1 MNWIYHTVRWFLI
14 HWGYW
19 AILIGLL
26 GEDMGLP
33 LPGET
38 VLMFSAFLA
47 AKTHQ
52 LSMLWIIVVGTSA
65 AIMGDNVGF
74 FLGRHFGRTLIR
86 WVKKIFRQDDQDIAA
101 SKDLL
106 KHHGKTTIFV
116 ARFIFGLRTVAGP
129 LAGMLDMEWK
139 DFLPFNAMGGAVWVT
154 VMAFVGYVFA
164 GEFATLLG
172 YFEKASWALAA
183 ALFTTGYLLW
193 RRYKK
198 KYAEEHGE
206 KLGGGKKEK
215 DQPEPQEDVA

>member
-1 MNWIYHTVRWFLI
+1 MHWIYHWVRWFLV

-19 AILIGLL
+19 AVLIGLL

-52 LSMLWIIVVGTSA
+52 LSLVWIIVVGIIA
-65 AIMGDNVGF
+65 AVMGDNLGF
-74 FLGRHFGRTLIR
+74 LLGRYFGKTLIR

-101 SKDLL
+101 AKDLL
-106 KHHGKTTIFV
+106 KHHGKLTVFF
-116 ARFIFGLRTVAGP
+116 ARFIFGLRTVNGP
-129 LAGMLDMEWK
+129 LAGMLGMEWR
-139 DFLPFNAMGGAVWVT
+139 DFLFYNAMGGAVWVT
-154 VMAFVGYVFA
+154 GMAFIGYAFA
-164 GEFATLLG
+164 GEFNSLLD

-183 ALFTTGYLLW
+183 ALFTTGYLIW

-198 KYAEEHGE
+198 KYAEEHAQDDTR
-206 KLGGGKKEK
+206 KADK
-215 DQPEPQEDVA
+215 QQPQEDAA